1 MVFFLFFAAT
11 FAVLDWISVATN
23 LRRLEYVAKP
33 ATMLG
38 LVLWFATTLPAVPT
52 PAGTWFLLGM
62 SICLAGDIFLMLP
75 TDNFIKGL
83 LAFLLGNIAYIVAFN
98 LPQPIF
104 QPLSLVF
111 LAVIGAAYLF
121 LLRRITRAL
130 RANKQGELIG
140 PVIAYAAVLGLTFFS
155 TLSTLLRATWPP
167 QAAVLAAIGGGLFVL
182 SDSMLGW
189 NRYVKPIPNG
199 QLITI
204 ITYHLSQLFLAT
216 SFLLFLGLI
225 AL

>member
-11 FAVLDWISVATN
+11 FAVLDWIAVATN
-23 LRRLEYVAKP
+23 HRRLEYVAKP

-38 LVLWFATTLPAVPT
+38 LVLWFATTLPAVPA

-62 SICLAGDIFLMLP
+62 GIFLAGDIFLMLP
-75 TDNFIKGL
+75 PDNFIKGL

-111 LAVIGAAYLF
+111 VAIIGAVYLF

-140 PVIAYAAVLGLTFFS
+140 PVI
-155 TLSTLLRATWPP
+155 ATWPP

-199 QLITI
+199 RLITI

-216 SFLLFLGLI
+216 SFLLFLDLI
-225 AL
+225 VL